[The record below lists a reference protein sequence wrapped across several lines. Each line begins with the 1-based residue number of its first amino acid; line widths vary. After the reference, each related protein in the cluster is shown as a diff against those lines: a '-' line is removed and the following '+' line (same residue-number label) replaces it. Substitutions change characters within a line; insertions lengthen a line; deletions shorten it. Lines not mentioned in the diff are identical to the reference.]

1 MKQRTGH
8 IDLYIFISVL
18 ALMLFSIGVV
28 YSASNYKASY
38 MYKGD
43 TDYFFR
49 NHAIRVVVGVGA
61 LFAGM
66 FIDYHHYKRWSKLI
80 LIAGLIVLA
89 LALVGGSAI
98 KGAHR
103 WLRLG
108 PLSFQPSEFV
118 KYALVIHLSVLLSM
132 KQKYI
137 QDFKYGYAPLML
149 WVLAVTGLIFL
160 QPNMSNG
167 ALILSIGLLMMFIG
181 RVNVKHIVATV
192 AAGIPL
198 LFIYALS
205 APYRLY
211 RLQAY
216 LMNDS
221 ATGLSNSRYQI
232 EQAMIALG
240 NGGVLGLGMGMSK
253 QKELFLPESYG
264 DFIFAIVG
272 EEYGFVGTLVI
283 LVIFGL
289 VLIRGVKIAK
299 RAIDDLG
306 RFLAIGITMT
316 VVVYALVNAS
326 VTCGL
331 APTTGLPMPFLSYGG
346 TAILFTAYALGIL
359 LNISMFT
366 RLRPRENLVL
376 TPESTPPTSQL
387 YQ

>member
-1 MKQRTGH
+1 MKHRTGH

-80 LIAGLIVLA
+80 LIAGLMFLA

>member
-1 MKQRTGH
+1 
-8 IDLYIFISVL
+8 
-18 ALMLFSIGVV
+18 
-28 YSASNYKASY
+28 
-38 MYKGD
+38 
-43 TDYFFR
+43 
-49 NHAIRVVVGVGA
+49 
-61 LFAGM
+61 
-66 FIDYHHYKRWSKLI
+66 
-80 LIAGLIVLA
+80 
-89 LALVGGSAI
+89 
-98 KGAHR
+98 
-103 WLRLG
+103 
-108 PLSFQPSEFV
+108 
-118 KYALVIHLSVLLSM
+118 
-132 KQKYI
+132 
-137 QDFKYGYAPLML
+137 
-149 WVLAVTGLIFL
+149 
-160 QPNMSNG
+160 
-167 ALILSIGLLMMFIG
+167 
-181 RVNVKHIVATV
+181 
-192 AAGIPL
+192 
-198 LFIYALS
+198 
-205 APYRLY
+205 
-211 RLQAY
+211 
-216 LMNDS
+216 
-221 ATGLSNSRYQI
+221 
-232 EQAMIALG
+232 
-240 NGGVLGLGMGMSK
+240 MSK

>member
-80 LIAGLIVLA
+80 LIAGLIFLA

>member
-18 ALMLFSIGVV
+18 ALMMFSIGVV

-43 TDYFFR
+43 ADYFFR
-49 NHAIRVVVGVGA
+49 NHAIRVVLGVGA

-66 FIDYHHYKRWSKLI
+66 FIDYHVYKRWSKFILI
-80 LIAGLIVLA
+80 LGLIFLA

-103 WLRLG
+103 WVRLG
-108 PLSFQPSEFV
+108 PVSFQPSEFA
-118 KYALVIHLSVLLSM
+118 KFALMIHLAVLISQ

-137 QDFKYGYAPLML
+137 QDFKYGFAPLML
-149 WVLAVTGLIFL
+149 WILAVCGLIFM

-167 ALILSIGLLMMFIG
+167 AIVLLLGFLMMFVG
-181 RVNVKHIVATV
+181 RVNWKHMVGTLT
-192 AAGIPL
+192 AAVPL
-198 LFIYALS
+198 LLVYALS
-205 APYRLY
+205 APYRITRIQSY
-211 RLQAY
+211 M
-216 LMNDS
+216 MND
-221 ATGLSNSRYQI
+221 GSNVMTNARYQI
-232 EQAMIALG
+232 EQAIIALG
-240 NGGVLGLGMGMSK
+240 NGGLFGLGMGMSK

-272 EEYGFVGTLVI
+272 EEYGFIGTMLILLVFVLI
-283 LVIFGL
+283 
-289 VLIRGVKIAK
+289 LIRGTKIAK

-306 RFLAIGITMT
+306 RFLAIGITYT
-316 VVVYALVNAS
+316 IVTFALVNAA

-346 TAILFTAYALGIL
+346 TAILFTAYSLGIL

-366 RLRPRENLVL
+366 RIRPRENVQF
-376 TPESTPPTSQL
+376 TPEPLPQVGRV

>member
-80 LIAGLIVLA
+80 LIAGLIFLA

-137 QDFKYGYAPLML
+137 SDFKYGYAPLML

-289 VLIRGVKIAK
+289 ILIRGVKIAK

-376 TPESTPPTSQL
+376 TSESTPPTSQL